1 MSGPKPDSINRPS
14 RCLKS
19 FENDEIFH
27 LIGRR
32 CVTLATSVA
41 QLYIAPPESRTRWK
55 KKLTGVICF
64 VKDSNK
70 HSYFLRMYS
79 LATKSL
85 EWEQELYNQFHYNA
99 SPPYFHTFEGDTY
112 NVGLNFAE
120 VEEAKNF
127 YNEIEQKLAAKRR
140 RQDKKRE
147 NSSRHKQAPPP
158 PAVGG
163 QVDMSKR
170 VSLHTKENTDGMS
183 HSPSQTSLS
192 SIDSSTQKK
201 KSNKKESKSSSGNNK
216 KGGKRRITKED
227 IGNPENF
234 KHVGHIG
241 WDPKGGFDIDN
252 VQMDDNWKKLFDLV
266 GVTDVQNQTK
276 ETMEFIYDFVE
287 KRGGIENVT
296 REIEM
301 ERKGGPPLLP
311 SREMAPPAPS
321 RSHSRGPPP
330 PPPPSRS
337 APPPPPSRGG
347 APPPPPPSRGAIP
360 PPPPSRGG
368 LPPPPPMT
376 RAAPRPSSGMSL
388 PPAPPPP
395 PPPGGL
401 PPPPPP
407 MGGGVPPPPPIGG
420 GGPPPPPPLSSSM
433 GGGRGSLLSQI
444 HQGTS
449 LKKVATNDRKPS
461 SPDGRSGLLSDIRT
475 GVQLKRV
482 QDTADEKPK
491 QAPGGDGGGILGAL
505 QMALE
510 NIKKDTQS
518 SDSESGES
526 GSEFE
531 DDEDEW
537 MD

>member
-1 MSGPKPDSINRPS
+1 MSGPKADGFNRPS
-14 RCLKS
+14 SCLRPY
-19 FENDEIFH
+19 ENDEIFKM
-27 LIGRR
+27 IGRR
-32 CVTLATSVA
+32 CTTLATSVA
-41 QLYIAPPESRTRWK
+41 QLYIAPPESRNRWK

-64 VKDSNK
+64 EKDNGK
-70 HSYFLRMYS
+70 RSYFLRMYS

-85 EWEQELYNQFHYNA
+85 EWEQELYNQFKYTASRPYFYTFAGDNYNA
-99 SPPYFHTFEGDTY
+99 
-112 NVGLNFAE
+112 GLNFAE
-120 VEEAKNF
+120 INEAKNF
-127 YNEIEQKLAAKRR
+127 YNEIEGRLKAKEQRRLDRR
-140 RQDKKRE
+140 RD
-147 NSSRHKQAPPP
+147 NSSRHKQPPPP

-163 QVDMSKR
+163 HVDMNKR
-170 VSLHTKENTDGMS
+170 ASQQSSENVTSMS

-192 SIDSSTQKK
+192 SIDSSMQRK
-201 KSNKKESKSSSGNNK
+201 KSTRKESKPNSSNNK

-234 KHVGHIG
+234 QHVGHIG
-241 WDPKGGFDIDN
+241 WDPQGGFDIDN

-266 GVTDVQNQTK
+266 GVTDVQKQTK

-301 ERKGGPPLLP
+301 EKKLPLT
-311 SREMAPPAPS
+311 EMAPPAPS
-321 RSHSRGPPP
+321 RGHSRGPPP
-330 PPPPSRS
+330 PPPPSRGAPPPPPS
-337 APPPPPSRGG
+337 RVGAPPPPPSRGG
-347 APPPPPPSRGAIP
+347 PP

-368 LPPPPPMT
+368 LPPPPPMS
-376 RAAPRPSSGMSL
+376 RAPPPPPSGL
-388 PPAPPPP
+388 PPPPAPAPPPP
-395 PPPGGL
+395 PPLGGI

-407 MGGGVPPPPPIGG
+407 MGA
-420 GGPPPPPPLSSSM
+420 GGPPPPPPVFNGM
-433 GGGRGSLLSQI
+433 GGGRGSLLDQI

-449 LKKVATNDRKPS
+449 LKKVSPSDRKPIS
-461 SPDGRSGLLSDIRT
+461 SDGRSGLLSDIRT

-482 QDTADEKPK
+482 SDAEAKPK
-491 QAPGGDGGGILGAL
+491 AAPGGDGGGILGAL

-510 NIKKDTQS
+510 NIKKDTHS